1 MDDKRKWVRWVWPV
15 PQGNELVRFVDH
27 DRVRTRFV
35 ARYGYEPQIIEDRT
49 IFGKPCT
56 VAGPVRGE

>member
-1 MDDKRKWVRWVWPV
+1 MSDKRKWVTWDKP
-15 PQGNELVRFVDH
+15 VDH
-27 DRVRTRFV
+27 EVARKRFV
-35 ARYGYEPQIIEDRT
+35 ARYGYEPQIIEDRD